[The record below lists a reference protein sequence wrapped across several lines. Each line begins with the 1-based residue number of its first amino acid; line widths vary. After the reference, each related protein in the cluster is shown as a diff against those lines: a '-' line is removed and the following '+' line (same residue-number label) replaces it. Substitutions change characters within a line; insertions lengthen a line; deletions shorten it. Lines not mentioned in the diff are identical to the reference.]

1 MVYTN
6 YIREIRKI
14 RGYINHA
21 LFLSKHEYIEFN
33 EWSTRTIFVRLEKF
47 VVISTMHY
55 FYRNTN
61 ISNLTNGLHE
71 LYS

>member
-1 MVYTN
+1 MAYTN

-14 RGYINHA
+14 RSYINHA
-21 LFLSKHEYIEFN
+21 LFLSKHEYIEFD
-33 EWSTRTIFVRLEKF
+33 EWPTRTIFVRLERF
-47 VVISTMHY
+47 VVISTMLY

-61 ISNLTNGLHE
+61 ISNLTNGLRD

>member
-47 VVISTMHY
+47 VVIS
-55 FYRNTN
+55 
-61 ISNLTNGLHE
+61 
-71 LYS
+71 